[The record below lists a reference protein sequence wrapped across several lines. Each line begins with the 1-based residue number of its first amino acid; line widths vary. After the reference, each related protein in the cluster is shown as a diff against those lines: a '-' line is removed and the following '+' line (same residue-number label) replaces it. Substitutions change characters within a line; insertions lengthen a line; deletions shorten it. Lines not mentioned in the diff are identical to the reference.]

1 MIYMAL
7 TPRRKEFLA
16 KLKALYDFKGAAV
29 HYGAVAEAL
38 GISKWTAY
46 DMVQVL
52 EREGY
57 VRREYAL
64 EKVPGRSRLL
74 VAPTG
79 KAREAAAGNE
89 ESEEWQRWR
98 ARLLGA
104 LGQARAGQRN
114 DSWHA
119 EARESASPLIAC
131 AGIVTLLLMELEHFN
146 RRAHELLREVVNLSP
161 RPEISLSLVAGT
173 TLGTLVERAA
183 DLAIIRRIADY
194 IRSLQEKLA
203 EISTADRRLLV
214 DFVNEALI

>member
-1 MIYMAL
+1 MAL

-16 KLKALYDFKGAAV
+16 KLKALCDFKGAAV
-29 HYGAVAEAL
+29 PYGAVAEAL

-74 VAPTG
+74 VAPTA
-79 KAREAAAGNE
+79 KAEGLAAGDE
-89 ESEEWQRWR
+89 GREEWQRWR

-104 LGQARAGQRN
+104 LGQARAGERN

-119 EARESASPLIAC
+119 EARESPSPLIAC
-131 AGIVTLLLMELEHFN
+131 AGLVTALLMELQNLN
-146 RRAHELLREVVNLSP
+146 RRGYELLREVVNLAP
-161 RPEISLSLVAGT
+161 RPEMGLSLVAGT
-173 TLGTLVERAA
+173 TLGSLVERAVDRA
-183 DLAIIRRIADY
+183 MIGRIAEYIRRF
-194 IRSLQEKLA
+194 QEKLA
-203 EISTADRRLLV
+203 EISTTERRLLV
-214 DFVNEALI
+214 DFVNEALF